1 MSILDNDS
9 EEDAL
14 ATTGGEATHNTLK
27 QEEVTVEQSE
37 ILELLND
44 DYYIADTEDVY
55 MRINRANIDFTQ
67 TDPILKIL
75 PVAFDP
81 KGNDGL
87 SVDRSKF
94 AEPKDTQNRGR
105 FPERNGVL
113 SWNVGA
119 IRKVPFSCEVVYD
132 PVTTEEEVNLAHS
145 LVKGVP
151 PRKPNGLE
159 FRINLRQ
166 ICSWKIECPN
176 EQDFAK
182 NN

>member
-1 MSILDNDS
+1 MSVLGNDS
-9 EEDAL
+9 EDDAL
-14 ATTGGEATHNTLK
+14 ATGGEERHNTAK
-27 QEEVTVEQSE
+27 EDAVVIEQSE
-37 ILELLND
+37 IMELLND
-44 DYYIADTEDVY
+44 DYNIPDSEDVF

-67 TDPILKIL
+67 TDPLLKIL

-81 KGNDGL
+81 KGDDGL

-94 AEPKDTQNRGR
+94 AEPIDTLNRAR
-105 FPERNGVL
+105 YPERNGVL

-119 IRKVPFSCEVVYD
+119 VRNVPFSCEVIYD
-132 PVTTEEEVNLAHS
+132 PVTLEGEVNMAHS

-166 ICSWKIECPN
+166 ICSWRIECIS
-176 EQDFAK
+176 EQDIPQ